1 VTEPAEIHISSV
13 VARVLPEAVAHA
25 RQQIA
30 VLRDAEIVH
39 EREGRLV
46 IVIECGSTGRTLDV
60 LDAIRALPGVLSAEL
75 AYQHAEA
82 ASVMNETLQE
92 SQP

>member
-1 VTEPAEIHISSV
+1 MTEEIHISSV
-13 VARVLPEAVAHA
+13 VARVRPEAVANA

-30 VLRDAEIVH
+30 VLPEAEIAH
-39 EREGRLV
+39 EHEGRLV
-46 IVIECGSTGRTLDV
+46 IIIECPSTGRTLDV

-75 AYQHAEA
+75 AYQHAED

-92 SQP
+92 SQS